1 MKKSNVSS
9 LSKLVKKFS
18 QEDVILQMEKEY
30 RSVASV
36 NIPLDKI
43 DDNSYVN
50 KVTFSKKTINLLGKS
65 IKEKGFF
72 NPLVVRRK
80 GDRFEL
86 ILGRKRYF
94 GAKNIDL
101 AEVPVIIREVDDEEV
116 LLMLLADVRDEREG
130 NIIEMALIYA
140 ALSEK
145 FNYSQATLGKL
156 SHQSRSQVT
165 NIVRLLSLPD
175 KVVKEVML
183 GELSYGH
190 ARALLRLDQFEI
202 EEAVKT
208 IHHNKLSVR
217 ETEVLVKR
225 YRYEDEDYEKE
236 VSLITKSNAR
246 DVKIKPASVSF
257 EFDTVEEKEAFIKD
271 YLSD

>member
-36 NIPLDKI
+36 NIPLEKI

-50 KVTFSKKTINLLGKS
+50 KVIFSKKTVNLLGKS

-72 NPLVVRRK
+72 NPLVVRPK
-80 GDRFEL
+80 GDRYEL

-101 AEVPVIIREVDDEEV
+101 KEVPAIIREVDDEEV

-130 NIIEMALIYA
+130 NIIEMALICT
-140 ALSEK
+140 ALSKK

-165 NIVRLLSLPD
+165 NIVRLLSLPE
-175 KVVKEVML
+175 KVLKEVVL

-190 ARALLRLDQFEI
+190 ARALLGLEKFEI
-202 EEAVKT
+202 EEAVNT
-208 IHHNKLSVR
+208 IHRNKLSVR
-217 ETEVLVKR
+217 ETEALVKR
-225 YRYEDEDYEKE
+225 YRYEDGDYEE
-236 VSLITKSNAR
+236 LISLITKSNAR
-246 DVKIKPASVSF
+246 DVKIKPSSVSF
-257 EFDTVEEKEAFIKD
+257 EFDTVEEKETFIKE
-271 YLSD
+271 YLKQ

>member
-36 NIPLDKI
+36 NIPLEKI

-50 KVTFSKKTINLLGKS
+50 KVIFSKKTVNLLGKS

-72 NPLVVRRK
+72 NPLVVRPK
-80 GDRFEL
+80 GDRYEL

-101 AEVPVIIREVDDEEV
+101 KEVPAIIREVDDEEV

-130 NIIEMALIYA
+130 NIIEMALICT
-140 ALSEK
+140 ALSKK

-165 NIVRLLSLPD
+165 NIVRLLSLPE
-175 KVVKEVML
+175 KVLKEVVL

-190 ARALLRLDQFEI
+190 ARALLGLEKFEI
-202 EEAVKT
+202 EEAVNT
-208 IHHNKLSVR
+208 IHRNKLSVR
-217 ETEVLVKR
+217 ETESLVKR
-225 YRYEDEDYEKE
+225 YRYEDGDYEE
-236 VSLITKSNAR
+236 LISLITKSNAR
-246 DVKIKPASVSF
+246 DVKIKPSSVSF
-257 EFDTVEEKEAFIKD
+257 EFDTVEEKEAFIKE
-271 YLSD
+271 YLKH

>member
-50 KVTFSKKTINLLGKS
+50 KVTFSRKTVNLLGKS

-80 GDRFEL
+80 GDRYEL

-101 AEVPVIIREVDDEEV
+101 AEVPAIIREVDDEEV

-130 NIIEMALIYA
+130 NIIEMALICT
-140 ALSEK
+140 ALSQK

-165 NIVRLLSLPD
+165 NIVRLLSLPE
-175 KVVKEVML
+175 KVIKEVML

-190 ARALLRLDQFEI
+190 ARALLRLDEFEI

-217 ETEVLVKR
+217 ETEALVKR
-225 YRYEDEDYEKE
+225 YRYEDGDYEE
-236 VSLITKSNAR
+236 LISLITKSNAR

-257 EFDTVEEKEAFIKD
+257 EFDTVEEKEAFIKK

>member
-36 NIPLDKI
+36 NIPLEKI

-50 KVTFSKKTINLLGKS
+50 KVIFSKKTVNLLGKS

-72 NPLVVRRK
+72 NPLVVRPK
-80 GDRFEL
+80 GDRYEL

-94 GAKNIDL
+94 GANNIKL
-101 AEVPVIIREVDDEEV
+101 AEVPAIIREVGDEEV

-130 NIIEMALIYA
+130 NIVEMALICN
-140 ALSEK
+140 ALSK
-145 FNYSQATLGKL
+145 KYNYSQATLGKL
-156 SHQSRSQVT
+156 SHHSRSQVT
-165 NIVRLLSLPD
+165 NIVRLLSLPER
-175 KVVKEVML
+175 VLKEVML
-183 GELSYGH
+183 GELTYGH
-190 ARALLRLDQFEI
+190 ARALLGLDKFEI
-202 EEAVKT
+202 EEAVNT

-217 ETEVLVKR
+217 ETEALVKR
-225 YRYEDEDYEKE
+225 YHYEDGEYETL

-246 DVKIKPASVSF
+246 DVKIKPSSISF
-257 EFDTVEEKEAFIKD
+257 EFDTVEEKEKFIEAFLEK
-271 YLSD
+271 

>member
-36 NIPLDKI
+36 NIPLEKI

-50 KVTFSKKTINLLGKS
+50 KVIFSKKTVNLLGKS

-72 NPLVVRRK
+72 NPLVVRPK
-80 GDRFEL
+80 GDRYEL

-101 AEVPVIIREVDDEEV
+101 KEVPAIIREVDDEEV

-130 NIIEMALIYA
+130 NIIEMALICT
-140 ALSEK
+140 ALSKK

-175 KVVKEVML
+175 KVIKEVML

-190 ARALLRLDQFEI
+190 ARALLGLEKFEI
-202 EEAVKT
+202 EEALNT
-208 IHHNKLSVR
+208 IHRNKLSVR
-217 ETEVLVKR
+217 ETEALVKR
-225 YRYEDEDYEKE
+225 YRYEDGDYEE
-236 VSLITKSNAR
+236 LISLITKSNAR
-246 DVKIKPASVSF
+246 DVKIKPSSVSF
-257 EFDTVEEKEAFIKD
+257 EFDTVEEKEAFIKE
-271 YLSD
+271 YLKH

>member
-30 RSVASV
+30 RSVASI
-36 NIPLDKI
+36 NIPLEKI

-50 KVTFSKKTINLLGKS
+50 KVTFSKKTVNLLGKS

-80 GDRFEL
+80 GDRYEL

-145 FNYSQATLGKL
+145 FNYSQTTLGKL

-165 NIVRLLSLPD
+165 NIVRLLSLPE
-175 KVVKEVML
+175 KVIKEVML

-217 ETEVLVKR
+217 ETEALVKR

-257 EFDTVEEKEAFIKD
+257 EFDTVEEKEAFIKK

>member
-30 RSVASV
+30 RSVASI
-36 NIPLDKI
+36 NIPLEKI

-50 KVTFSKKTINLLGKS
+50 KVTFSKKTVNLLGKS

-80 GDRFEL
+80 GDRYEL

-145 FNYSQATLGKL
+145 FNYSQTTLGKL

-175 KVVKEVML
+175 KDVKEVML

-202 EEAVKT
+202 EEAVKK

-217 ETEVLVKR
+217 ETEALVKR

-257 EFDTVEEKEAFIKD
+257 EFDTVEEKEAFIKK

>member
-36 NIPLDKI
+36 NIPLEKI

-50 KVTFSKKTINLLGKS
+50 KVIFSKKTVNLLGKS

-72 NPLVVRRK
+72 NPLVVRPK
-80 GDRFEL
+80 GDRYEL

-94 GAKNIDL
+94 GAKNINL
-101 AEVPVIIREVDDEEV
+101 AEVPAIIREVGDEEV

-130 NIIEMALIYA
+130 NIVEMALICN
-140 ALSEK
+140 ALSQK
-145 FNYSQATLGKL
+145 YNYSQATLGKL

-165 NIVRLLSLPD
+165 NIVRLLSLPER
-175 KVVKEVML
+175 VLKEVML
-183 GELSYGH
+183 GELTYGH
-190 ARALLRLDQFEI
+190 ARALLGLDKFEI
-202 EEAVKT
+202 DEAV
-208 IHHNKLSVR
+208 N
-217 ETEVLVKR
+217 
-225 YRYEDEDYEKE
+225 D
-236 VSLITKSNAR
+236 N
-246 DVKIKPASVSF
+246 
-257 EFDTVEEKEAFIKD
+257 
-271 YLSD
+271 

>member
-36 NIPLDKI
+36 NIPLEKI

-50 KVTFSKKTINLLGKS
+50 KVTFSKKTVNLLGKS

-72 NPLVVRRK
+72 NPLVVRPK
-80 GDRFEL
+80 GDRYEL

-94 GAKNIDL
+94 GAKNIEL
-101 AEVPVIIREVDDEEV
+101 KEVPAIIREVGDEEV

-130 NIIEMALIYA
+130 NIVEMALICN
-140 ALSEK
+140 ALSQK
-145 FNYSQATLGKL
+145 YNYSQATLGKL

-165 NIVRLLSLPD
+165 NIVRLLSLPER
-175 KVVKEVML
+175 VLKEVML
-183 GELSYGH
+183 GELTYGH
-190 ARALLRLDQFEI
+190 ARALLGLEKFEI
-202 EEAVKT
+202 EEAVNT

-217 ETEVLVKR
+217 ETEALVKR
-225 YRYEDEDYEKE
+225 YHYEDGDYEE
-236 VSLITKSNAR
+236 LISLITKSNAR
-246 DVKIKPASVSF
+246 DVKIKPSSVSF
-257 EFDTVEEKEAFIKD
+257 EFDTVEEKEAFIKNF
-271 YLSD
+271 LKL

>member
-30 RSVASV
+30 RSVASI
-36 NIPLDKI
+36 NIPLEKI

-50 KVTFSKKTINLLGKS
+50 KVTFSKKTVNLLGKS

-80 GDRFEL
+80 GDRYEL

-101 AEVPVIIREVDDEEV
+101 AEVPAIIREVDDEEV

-130 NIIEMALIYA
+130 NIIEMALICT
-140 ALSEK
+140 ALSQK

-165 NIVRLLSLPD
+165 NIVRLLSLPE
-175 KVVKEVML
+175 KVIKEVML

-190 ARALLRLDQFEI
+190 ARALLRLDEFEI

-217 ETEVLVKR
+217 ETEALVKR
-225 YRYEDEDYEKE
+225 YRYEDGDYEE
-236 VSLITKSNAR
+236 LISLITKSNAR

-257 EFDTVEEKEAFIKD
+257 EFDTVEEKEAFIKK

>member
-36 NIPLDKI
+36 NIPLEKI

-50 KVTFSKKTINLLGKS
+50 KVTFSKKTVNLLGKS

-72 NPLVVRRK
+72 NPLVVRPK
-80 GDRFEL
+80 GDRYEL

-101 AEVPVIIREVDDEEV
+101 KEVPAIIREVDDEEV

-130 NIIEMALIYA
+130 NIIEMALICT
-140 ALSEK
+140 ALSKK

-165 NIVRLLSLPD
+165 NIVRLLSLPE
-175 KVVKEVML
+175 KVLKEVVL

-190 ARALLRLDQFEI
+190 ARALLGLEKFEI
-202 EEAVKT
+202 EEAVNT
-208 IHHNKLSVR
+208 IHRNKLSVR
-217 ETEVLVKR
+217 ETESLVKR
-225 YRYEDEDYEKE
+225 YRYEDGDYEE
-236 VSLITKSNAR
+236 LISLITKSNAR
-246 DVKIKPASVSF
+246 DVKIKPSSVSF
-257 EFDTVEEKEAFIKD
+257 EFDTVEEKEAFIKE
-271 YLSD
+271 YLKH